1 MRQLSQRRRAS
12 KERLQHVRSIIRR
25 LGCHDCLI
33 STIFSSRPYRRHS
46 RGIPQRPEGSPR
58 LLRDKGKGASVKANE
73 VLLSATDIIGDRG
86 RIYGHPRIN
95 QTRIALRLQ
104 QMLEVP
110 ISDHQACLAMV
121 EVKLA
126 RLQETADHIDSYID
140 ACAYLALACELI
152 TEKDENYV

>member
-1 MRQLSQRRRAS
+1 MKAS
-12 KERLQHVRSIIRR
+12 
-25 LGCHDCLI
+25 
-33 STIFSSRPYRRHS
+33 
-46 RGIPQRPEGSPR
+46 
-58 LLRDKGKGASVKANE
+58 E

-104 QMLEVP
+104 QMLETP

-126 RLQETADHIDSYID
+126 RLQETADHVDSYID

-152 TEKDENYV
+152 TERDENYV

>member
-1 MRQLSQRRRAS
+1 
-12 KERLQHVRSIIRR
+12 
-25 LGCHDCLI
+25 
-33 STIFSSRPYRRHS
+33 
-46 RGIPQRPEGSPR
+46 
-58 LLRDKGKGASVKANE
+58 VKASE

-104 QMLEVP
+104 QMLEIP
-110 ISDHQACLAMV
+110 ITDHQACLAMV

-126 RLQETADHIDSYID
+126 RLQETRDHIDSYID

-152 TEKDENYV
+152 TERGRELCLILRIMKQSKND